1 MLPSTNRP
9 RELTS
14 AESTRNFMRPPHQC
28 PQNAKCSK
36 FDAIPKSIKPLM
48 NIMFIVGAMMGILLG

>member
-14 AESTRNFMRPPHQC
+14 AESTRNFMRPTPV
-28 PQNAKCSK
+28 
-36 FDAIPKSIKPLM
+36 PKKRKMLEIRCNSQI
-48 NIMFIVGAMMGILLG
+48 N